1 LQGLLHALQACHT
14 SSCTRRVLPTKTS
27 TCCLHLLQQSSSQAL
42 LLLLLLLLRTLH
54 HTLRMLP
61 LCWPIPPTHSCS
73 HKHSLQGLMG
83 CLLLLAGS
91 GSCTSTITCC
101 LAALPRRP
109 PGLAHPTSSTTSPIC
124 SSTCRRLLLLET
136 IHRTL
141 ALGPLRPSSTPV
153 CWPASLTL
161 LLLTPAPLCLTLWA
175 L

>member
-1 LQGLLHALQACHT
+1 MQGLLHALQACHT
-14 SSCTRRVLPTKTS
+14 SSCTRRVLAAKTS

-42 LLLLLLLLRTLH
+42 LLLLSTLH

-61 LCWPIPPTHSCS
+61 LCWPIPPAHSCS

-91 GSCTSTITCC
+91 GSCTSTITYC

-124 SSTCRRLLLLET
+124 SSTCRRLLLLLET

-141 ALGPLRPSSTPV
+141 ALGPLRPSGTPV